1 MLDNGINAIESM
13 TDEELVKASATDRF
27 ACEALV
33 LRYTKLIFIKAAM
46 LSSSETDRDDL
57 CQEGLMGLL
66 KAIASYDSGRNA
78 RFSTFAE
85 VCVVNQM
92 RTFLTKA
99 AKAPAVCENIDEV
112 GEDVLSEETPESI
125 YMNKVFFSELK
136 QAVES
141 ELSETERQ
149 VFTMVIRGVSY
160 RETAEKL
167 GMSEKSVDNAM
178 QRARRKIRAY
188 LKD

>member
-1 MLDNGINAIESM
+1 MLDNESNAIDSM

-46 LSSSETDRDDL
+46 LSSSESDRDDL

-78 RFSTFAE
+78 KFSTFAE

-92 RTFLTKA
+92 RTFLAKA

-125 YMNKVFFSELK
+125 YMNKVFFSELN

-167 GMSEKSVDNAM
+167 GMTEKSVDNAM
-178 QRARRKIRAY
+178 QRARRKIRVY